1 MLFKVKSHT
10 SSSVRLNVL
19 AIIEYSSDKVME
31 NTPLSSVCKV
41 MCKKNVNALY
51 IECQIISVMFNTA
64 ALFIDGLYGLYK
76 LSALLTV
83 CILSTYEA
91 SIHYYIRAQ
100 FFMVCTICKVHW
112 TTLKY
117 LAQKY

>member
-41 MCKKNVNALY
+41 MCKKNVNARY
-51 IECQIISVMFNTA
+51 NECQIISVMFNTA
-64 ALFIDGLYGLYK
+64 ALYGLYK

-91 SIHYYIRAQ
+91 SISLLHQGSVFYGLYD
-100 FFMVCTICKVHW
+100 
-112 TTLKY
+112 L
-117 LAQKY
+117 

>member
-41 MCKKNVNALY
+41 MCKKMSMHFILSAK
-51 IECQIISVMFNTA
+51 
-64 ALFIDGLYGLYK
+64 LFQSCSILPHSYGPLRAIDGSYGLYK
-76 LSALLTV
+76 LSALPTV

-91 SIHYYIRAQ
+91 SISLLHQGSVFYGLYDP
-100 FFMVCTICKVHW
+100 
-112 TTLKY
+112 Y
-117 LAQKY
+117 DP

>member
-64 ALFIDGLYGLYK
+64 ALLWTVKSNMTDR
-76 LSALLTV
+76 TV
-83 CILSTYEA
+83 CTNCQ
-91 SIHYYIRAQ
+91 H
-100 FFMVCTICKVHW
+100 C
-112 TTLKY
+112 
-117 LAQKY
+117 

>member
-51 IECQIISVMFNTA
+51 IECQIISVMFNTV
-64 ALFIDGLYGLYK
+64 ALLRANDGLYGLYK

-83 CILSTYEA
+83 CILSTYESKHLIITSGLSFLWFVRSVKCIGQPS
-91 SIHYYIRAQ
+91 SI
-100 FFMVCTICKVHW
+100 
-112 TTLKY
+112 
-117 LAQKY
+117 

>member
-51 IECQIISVMFNTA
+51 IEWQIISVMFNTA
-64 ALFIDGLYGLYK
+64 ALLRAIDGLYGLYK

-83 CILSTYEA
+83 CILSTYKA
-91 SIHYYIRAQ
+91 SISLLHQGSVFYGLYD
-100 FFMVCTICKVHW
+100 
-112 TTLKY
+112 L
-117 LAQKY
+117 

>member
-41 MCKKNVNALY
+41 MCKKNVN
-51 IECQIISVMFNTA
+51 V
-64 ALFIDGLYGLYK
+64 FI
-76 LSALLTV
+76 LSAKLFQS
-83 CILSTYEA
+83 CSILP
-91 SIHYYIRAQ
+91 H
-100 FFMVCTICKVHW
+100 C
-112 TTLKY
+112 
-117 LAQKY
+117 

>member
-41 MCKKNVNALY
+41 MCKTNVNALY

-64 ALFIDGLYGLYK
+64 ALLRTIDGLYGLYK

-91 SIHYYIRAQ
+91 SISLLHQGSVFYGLYD
-100 FFMVCTICKVHW
+100 
-112 TTLKY
+112 L
-117 LAQKY
+117 